1 VSVTA
6 YGGGQESCYLCDM
19 GRVLVALAALIAAAL
34 AVVCS
39 SAQGGAQQSTS
50 HGPDERGFS
59 SVAVD
64 PRDGRTVYVVG
75 GSGVFKSSDGGEGWR
90 QVDSGLGSRYVVDL
104 AIDQHDPAT
113 LYAATAGGVFKST
126 NAAASWRRTG
136 LEQAAITVL
145 IDPRDSNTLYAAA
158 DVNGVFKSGD
168 GGETWHRLFQDD
180 LERVYAL
187 AINPKN
193 PSTVYAGAGS
203 GVFRSYD
210 GEHFSL
216 PVRQHGLFGD
226 ESGDESKHRLYEGF
240 VTTLA
245 INPREPSTLYLG
257 CDYGV
262 CKTTNAALSWRRR
275 SNGLVGT
282 TPRYRLVGSLA
293 LDALHPRTLYA
304 GLYPGGVF
312 KTTDGGRQWRLVGL
326 RDKGYVLALAI
337 DPQHPNTLYAG
348 TSGGY
353 PVKEGAVYKSINGG
367 RSWHTVEIPA
377 N

>member
-1 VSVTA
+1 MRRVAFTAAVSL
-6 YGGGQESCYLCDM
+6 G
-19 GRVLVALAALIAAAL
+19 AAL
-34 AVVCS
+34 VVACS
-39 SAQGGAQQSTS
+39 LAQGRAQQSTS
-50 HGPDERGFS
+50 HGPDEHGFS

-75 GSGVFKSSDGGEGWR
+75 GSGVFKTTDGGETWR
-90 QVDSGLGSRYVVDL
+90 HADSGLESLESRYVIDL

-126 NAAASWRRTG
+126 DAATSWRRTG
-136 LEQAAITVL
+136 LERGAVTVL

-158 DVNGVFKSGD
+158 DVSGVFKSSD
-168 GGETWHRLFQDD
+168 GGQTWRRLFQDD
-180 LERVYAL
+180 LERFYAL

-193 PSTVYAGAGS
+193 ASTVYAGAGS
-203 GVFRSYD
+203 GVFRSDD
-210 GEHFSL
+210 GEHFGL
-216 PVRQHGLFGD
+216 PVRQHGLFLD

-245 INPREPSTLYLG
+245 INPMAPSTLYLG

-262 CKTTNAALSWRRR
+262 FKTTNAALSWRRM
-275 SNGLVGT
+275 SHGLVGT
-282 TPRYRLVGSLA
+282 TSRYRPVASLA
-293 LDALHPRTLYA
+293 LDARHPRTLYA

-312 KTTDGGRQWRLVGL
+312 KTTNGGRHWRLLGL

-337 DPQHPNTLYAG
+337 DPQHPNIVYAG

-353 PVKEGAVYKSINGG
+353 PVKKGAVYKTIDGG
-367 RSWHTVEIPA
+367 RSWRAVEISTS
-377 N
+377 

>member
-1 VSVTA
+1 
-6 YGGGQESCYLCDM
+6 M
-19 GRVLVALAALIAAAL
+19 GRVVVAAAALTGVAL

-39 SAQGGAQQSTS
+39 SALGGAQHNAS
-50 HGPDERGFS
+50 HGPDEQGFS
-59 SVAVD
+59 SIAVD

-75 GSGVFKSSDGGEGWR
+75 GSGVFKSTDAGETWR
-90 QVDSGLGSRYVVDL
+90 QMDSGLGSRYVFDL
-104 AIDQHDPAT
+104 AIDQHDPMT

-126 NAAASWRRTG
+126 DAAASWRRTG
-136 LEQAAITVL
+136 LEHAAITVL
-145 IDPRDSNTLYAAA
+145 IDPGDSSTLYAAA
-158 DVNGVFKSGD
+158 DVSGVFKSGD
-168 GGETWHRLFQDD
+168 GGQTWHRLFQDD
-180 LERVYAL
+180 LERFYAL
-187 AINPKN
+187 AINPQY

-203 GVFRSYD
+203 GVFRTYD

-245 INPREPSTLYLG
+245 INPRVPSTLYLG

-262 CKTTNAALSWRRR
+262 FKTTNAALSWRRT
-275 SNGLVGT
+275 STGLVGT
-282 TPRYRLVGSLA
+282 TPHYRLVGSLA
-293 LDALHPRTLYA
+293 LDAHHPRTLYA

-312 KTTDGGRQWRLVGL
+312 KTTNGGRHWRLLGL
-326 RDKGYVLALAI
+326 RDKGYVLGLAI

-367 RSWHTVEIPA
+367 RSWHRVELSA

>member
-1 VSVTA
+1 MA
-6 YGGGQESCYLCDM
+6 
-19 GRVLVALAALIAAAL
+19 RVVVVGAVLIAAAL

-39 SAQGGAQQSTS
+39 SAQGGARGRTS

-75 GSGVFKSSDGGEGWR
+75 GSGVFKTTDGGATWLHA
-90 QVDSGLGSRYVVDL
+90 DSGLESRYVIDL
-104 AIDQHDPAT
+104 AINQHDPMT
-113 LYAATAGGVFKST
+113 LYAVTAGGVFKT
-126 NAAASWRRTG
+126 TDAAASWRRTG
-136 LEQAAITVL
+136 LKEAAVTVL
-145 IDPRDSNTLYAAA
+145 IDPRDSNNLYAAA
-158 DVNGVFKSGD
+158 DVSGVFKSSD
-168 GGETWHRLFQDD
+168 GGQSWRRLFQDD
-180 LERVYAL
+180 LERFYAL
-187 AINPKN
+187 AINPRN

-210 GEHFSL
+210 GEHFTL
-216 PVRQHGLFGD
+216 PVRQHGLFID

-245 INPREPSTLYLG
+245 INPAKPSTLYVG

-262 CKTTNAALSWRRR
+262 FKTTNAALSWRRT
-275 SNGLVGT
+275 SKGLVGP
-282 TPRYRLVGSLA
+282 TPRYKPVGSLA
-293 LDALHPRTLYA
+293 LDTAHPRTLYA

-312 KTTDGGRQWRLVGL
+312 KTTDGGGHWRLLGL
-326 RDKGYVLALAI
+326 RDKGYVLALTI
-337 DPQHPNTLYAG
+337 DPQHPSILYAG

-367 RSWHTVEIPA
+367 RSWRSVKIPT